1 MAKPCS
7 IGDYQHTLE
16 KAETGWKIT
25 FMRANLRVQLGNPNL
40 PALAAERVKA
50 AGRQR

>member
-1 MAKPCS
+1 MARPRG

-16 KAETGWKIT
+16 RTETGWKIT
-25 FMRANLRVQLGNPNL
+25 FMRANLRAQLGNPNL
-40 PALAAERVKA
+40 PALVAERVKA